1 MPPAGR
7 DSRQLLDGLIDRV
20 EHLHSSPL
28 VACKVL
34 NLLKDPEFDVRQV
47 EKQLETDP
55 ALAAAIL
62 RLVNSSCFGLAQKV
76 SSLRQAITLLGARSL
91 RLTVLSFGLVG
102 RLTWG
107 APGKVCS
114 DYWRRALTM
123 ATTASLLSAG
133 RDAVRPD
140 EAYSAGLLADV
151 GVLALAQLNTEQYVS
166 LYQRHRHG
174 RRLVEAERAEFGF
187 DHCTLGAQLLARWS
201 LPKKLT
207 GAVFNHHAKRPGR
220 GVLALSVLAGDILAD
235 VLWEPETPRLPEAQ
249 RLLLGQFGLDLD
261 GFISLALKCK
271 SDIAE
276 NADLFHVELVGSI
289 NCDALMEKALHL
301 YKQEAIATAMDLDS
315 LTAIMDHDCAPT

>member
-7 DSRQLLDGLIDRV
+7 HSRQLMDGLIDRV
-20 EHLHSSPL
+20 EQLHSSPL

-47 EKQLETDP
+47 QRQLETDP
-55 ALAAAIL
+55 ALAAAVL

-91 RLTVLSFGLVG
+91 RLTVLSFGLVD

-107 APGKVCS
+107 APSRVCS
-114 DYWRRALTM
+114 DYWRRALTI
-123 ATTASLLSAG
+123 ATSASHLCAG

-151 GVLALAQLNTEQYVS
+151 GVLVLAQLDTERYVS
-166 LYQRHRHG
+166 LYGQHRHG
-174 RRLVEAERAEFGF
+174 RELVEAERRQYGF
-187 DHCTLGAQLLARWS
+187 DHCTLGAQLLSRWS

-207 GAVFNHHAKRPGR
+207 HAVFGHHAKRPGR
-220 GVLALSVLAGDILAD
+220 GALDLAVLAGDVLAD
-235 VLWEPETPRLPEAQ
+235 VLWESDTPRLPDAQ
-249 RLLLGQFGLDLD
+249 RLLLGEFGLDLE
-261 GFISLALKCK
+261 GFVSLVLKCK

-276 NADLFHVELVGSI
+276 NAELFHVELMGSI
-289 NCDALMEKALHL
+289 NCDALKENALRL
-301 YKQEAIATAMDLDS
+301 FRQEALETALDLDG
-315 LTAIMDHDCAPT
+315 LTAIMDHDVATT

>member
-1 MPPAGR
+1 MPPADR
-7 DSRQLLDGLIDRV
+7 DSRQLIEGLIDRV
-20 EHLHSSPL
+20 EQLHSSPL
-28 VACKVL
+28 VACKIL
-34 NLLKDPEFDVRQV
+34 DLLKDPEFDVRQV
-47 EKQLETDP
+47 ERQLETDP

-62 RLVNSSCFGLAQKV
+62 RLVNSSCFGLAQRI

-107 APGKVCS
+107 APGRVCS

-123 ATTASLLSAG
+123 ATAASLLSADREG
-133 RDAVRPD
+133 VRPD

-151 GVLALAQLNTEQYVS
+151 GVLALAQLHTGRYVS
-166 LYQRHRHG
+166 LYQQHPHG
-174 RRLVEAERAEFGF
+174 RELVEAEREQFGF
-187 DHCTLGAQLLARWS
+187 DHGTLGSHLLARWS

-207 GAVFNHHAKRPGR
+207 RAVFSHHAERPRPGALD
-220 GVLALSVLAGDILAD
+220 LAVLAGDMLAD
-235 VLWEPETPRLPEAQ
+235 ALWEPDTPRLPEAQ
-249 RLLLGQFGLDLD
+249 RLLLERFDLGLD

-289 NCDALMEKALHL
+289 NCDALLEKALHL
-301 YKQEAIATAMDLDS
+301 YREEALATALDLDS
-315 LTAIMDHDCAPT
+315 LTAVIDHDYPSC